1 MIVIPSSLVA
11 SKLRFNKYDSRTSE
25 GLIENELVSQ
35 KFLKYK
41 YTNIFQILIELD
53 GHNLNINK
61 QQSIAKT
68 STNSSS
74 FVCNC
79 QFREKCH

>member
-41 YTNIFQILIELD
+41 YTNIFQI
-53 GHNLNINK
+53 
-61 QQSIAKT
+61 
-68 STNSSS
+68 
-74 FVCNC
+74 
-79 QFREKCH
+79 